1 MKTLRVLPVVLIGA
15 VVLGSVGCSNPV
27 FSESLVDDFEITET
41 STEESIGTF
50 TTESVILTGNIDGSS
65 KDLTAETN
73 AVNVEN
79 GSKNV
84 TPAPNGAPANYADE
98 DDHSDNG
105 SGSSNTSTENG
116 ISSPSPTPIPTNS
129 PKPTNTPIPTESPS
143 NSGSSS
149 PTAPTNT
156 SVPTATSTPRP
167 TNTPVPTA
175 TTTPEPTATPTPE
188 PTEAPKAAVAAY
200 MQVTINISGVD
211 DPFTDNEVYVS
222 TTRTYTVQPK
232 DGCFYHSYNTSDYY
246 RPATNNNDIYTDFYA
261 KYPNGEAWGYACTG
275 FKIVGFVDD

>member
-1 MKTLRVLPVVLIGA
+1 MKTFRVLPVVLIGA
-15 VVLGSVGCSNPV
+15 VILGSVGCSNPV

-65 KDLTAETN
+65 KDLTSETN

-84 TPAPNGAPANYADE
+84 TPAPNGAPAYYANE

-105 SGSSNTSTENG
+105 SSSSNTSTETG

-149 PTAPTNT
+149 PTN
-156 SVPTATSTPRP
+156 P

-175 TTTPEPTATPTPE
+175 TPTPKPTNTPVPTATPTPE
-188 PTEAPKAAVAAY
+188 PTATPEPTPRPAVAAY
-200 MQVTINISGVD
+200 VQATFIVYGSTD
-211 DPFTDNEVYVS
+211 DENQSYVES
-222 TTRTYTVQPK
+222 TVVRTYKVQPK
-232 DGCFYHSYNTSDYY
+232 DGCSYHSPHVSNYVCIDAQISW
-246 RPATNNNDIYTDFYA
+246 TDLDNEFL
-261 KYPNGEAWGYACTG
+261 KEHPGCVVNGYDTVDEQV
-275 FKIVGFVDD
+275 VGFVDD

>member
-50 TTESVILTGNIDGSS
+50 TTESVILTGNIDSSS

-73 AVNVEN
+73 AVNVGN

-84 TPAPNGAPANYADE
+84 TPAPNGAPAYYADK

-105 SGSSNTSTENG
+105 SSSSNTSTENG

-129 PKPTNTPIPTESPS
+129 PKPTNSPVPTESHS

-149 PTAPTNT
+149 PTN
-156 SVPTATSTPRP
+156 P

-175 TTTPEPTATPTPE
+175 TPTPKPTNTPVPTATPTPE
-188 PTEAPKAAVAAY
+188 PTATPEPTPRPAVAAY
-200 MQVTINISGVD
+200 VQATFIVYGSTD
-211 DPFTDNEVYVS
+211 DENQSYVES
-222 TTRTYTVQPK
+222 TVVRTYKVQPK
-232 DGCFYHSYNTSDYY
+232 DSCSYHSPHVSNYVCIDAQISWTDL
-246 RPATNNNDIYTDFYA
+246 DIEFL
-261 KYPNGEAWGYACTG
+261 KEHPGCVVNGYDTVDEQV
-275 FKIVGFVDD
+275 VGFVDD